1 LPRYIIKLKDTDR
14 DYYLM
19 WSTIVDAP
27 ITYGLTL
34 EQFQDWY
41 REEYGKAGLAEF
53 TERMTRVVQKGT
65 SSNLHSSVEEVIKYN
80 RAGPDETCLTREQ
93 ILEKY
98 CRSQRNTDG

>member
-1 LPRYIIKLKDTDR
+1 MPRYIIKLQDVDR

-27 ITYGLTL
+27 ITFGLTL
-34 EQFQDWY
+34 GQFRDWY
-41 REEYGKAGLAEF
+41 QAEYGKAGLTEF
-53 TERMTRVVQKGT
+53 PERMLRVEQKGT
-65 SSNLHSSVEEVIKYN
+65 SSNMHPSAEKVIGYN

-98 CRSQRNTDG
+98 CRQRPVK